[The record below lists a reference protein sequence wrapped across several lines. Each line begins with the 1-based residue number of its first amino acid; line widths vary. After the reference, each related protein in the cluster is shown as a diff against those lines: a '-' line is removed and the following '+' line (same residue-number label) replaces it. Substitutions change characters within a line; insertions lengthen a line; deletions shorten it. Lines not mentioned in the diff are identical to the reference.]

1 MFKHGLFA
9 VIALLVLSNVQ
20 CWISPLILPSNVH
33 KQTQNLPLSSA
44 SPLTMYPSYYSSSYS
59 SSYYFKTSR
68 TTMLYAESTGIETVD
83 EIEMMVEERMENS
96 GEIGQRGEGDFGQ
109 GGVVRSMG
117 FGNCWLIVARCI
129 D

>member
-1 MFKHGLFA
+1 
-9 VIALLVLSNVQ
+9 
-20 CWISPLILPSNVH
+20 
-33 KQTQNLPLSSA
+33 
-44 SPLTMYPSYYSSSYS
+44 MYPSYYSSSYS